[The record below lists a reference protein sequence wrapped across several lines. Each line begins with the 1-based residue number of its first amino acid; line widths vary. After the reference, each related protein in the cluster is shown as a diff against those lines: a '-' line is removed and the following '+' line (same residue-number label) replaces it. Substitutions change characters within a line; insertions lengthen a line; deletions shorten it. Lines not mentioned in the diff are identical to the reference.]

1 MPSLHFLY
9 YIYLF
14 KILKK
19 SWCRTIVC
27 RTVHFYIYFGSTKH
41 RLVFALWCVID
52 YYTSQRKHWP
62 MFSWSNYSR
71 RDNRLW
77 YKWQA
82 ALIAYIVRIRHAQQ
96 RSNHGNVF
104 TCQWIWNSNDIA
116 VKFANWELSPLETL
130 PMCNFSLSIYL
141 HRSLDRGKKQR
152 KIPKFRLQ
160 KRSLNIVI
168 IYSVWQ
174 TKQTV
179 NCEVV
184 A

>member
-27 RTVHFYIYFGSTKH
+27 RTVHFYIY
-41 RLVFALWCVID
+41 
-52 YYTSQRKHWP
+52 YTSQRKHWP
-62 MFSWSNYSR
+62 MFSLSNYSR

-104 TCQWIWNSNDIA
+104 TCQWIWNGNDIA

-130 PMCNFSLSIYL
+130 PMCNFSLFIYL
-141 HRSLDRGKKQR
+141 SGRLTEVKRQR

-160 KRSLNIVI
+160 KWSRSLKHN
-168 IYSVWQ
+168 
-174 TKQTV
+174 
-179 NCEVV
+179 
-184 A
+184 